1 MADRYSYRLVW
12 SPKYQKYAACCF
24 EFPTLASLGTTQRE
38 ALNQVAL
45 LVTKVIDAIAAP
57 TDQPPPDPAFES
69 ASSSVTRR
77 PLRSARLVP
86 RWRTR
91 C

>member
-1 MADRYSYRLVW
+1 MADRYSYRPVW
-12 SPKYQKYAACCF
+12 SPKYQNYAACCF
-24 EFPTLASLGTTQRE
+24 EFPTLASLGTTQPE

-45 LVTKVIDAIAAP
+45 LVTEVIDAP
-57 TDQPPPDPAFES
+57 TDQPPPDAAFES

-77 PLRSARLVP
+77 PPRSARLVP